1 MNIVP
6 WAMENVCFR
15 QLVLSFLRAFLLHNL
30 NGQDPHLLA
39 WRNLENLEELMLTED
54 QSLLNY
60 LFHIRISLMKT
71 VLTSYRHKSE
81 SFVARFGMWCKLKK
95 CNPGQ
100 FPTETGAPER

>member
-6 WAMENVCFR
+6 WAMENICFR
-15 QLVLSFLRAFLLHNL
+15 QLVLSSLRAFHHNL

-39 WRNLENLEELMLTED
+39 WRNLENLEELMLPED
-54 QSLLNY
+54 QNLLNY
-60 LFHIRISLMKT
+60 LFHARISLTKT

-81 SFVARFGMWCKLKK
+81 SFVARFGMRCKLKK